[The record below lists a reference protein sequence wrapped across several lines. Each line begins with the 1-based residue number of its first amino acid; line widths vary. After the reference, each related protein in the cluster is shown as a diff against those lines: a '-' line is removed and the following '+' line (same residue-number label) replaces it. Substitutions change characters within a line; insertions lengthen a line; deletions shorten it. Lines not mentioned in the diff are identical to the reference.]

1 MVSKVLE
8 FYETRHCNS
17 VVKEGEHKANKPR
30 RTQRRPKEAELYVS
44 LCTWVSPRSI
54 NLARRGEFHFDENL
68 GLRRPGCPHPRRVG
82 APLY

>member
-1 MVSKVLE
+1 VVSKVLE

-17 VVKEGEHKANKPR
+17 VVKEGEHKANSKG
-30 RTQRRPKEAELYVS
+30 TQRHKRKQNYMF
-44 LCTWVSPRSI
+44 LCAPWCPPRST